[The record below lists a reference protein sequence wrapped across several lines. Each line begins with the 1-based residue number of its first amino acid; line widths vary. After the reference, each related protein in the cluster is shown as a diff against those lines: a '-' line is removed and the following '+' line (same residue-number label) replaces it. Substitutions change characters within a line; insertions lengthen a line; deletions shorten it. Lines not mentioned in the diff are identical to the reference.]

1 MFKRKT
7 QKFYN
12 HSKNDNYS
20 QNLNNEAIMK
30 TINIPSQYSYILNI
44 SEPIFVK
51 PYYNKMAFLM
61 TPCYI
66 LDKDDIIYRN
76 IDEYENKKCINK
88 SMNKYNLTSRHK
100 QQSLR
105 QKSEIYDMDNI
116 YDKIFNKDMKNYSKT
131 RKNNNFKKI
140 FFPSN
145 KNDINSN
152 SKNKNYKNPRNNKN
166 DINELKRPIS
176 TDRIKYKNKNRFLF
190 DDNIQD
196 VEPLI
201 NRNMTSLYLLAN
213 KNSNINSKNK
223 KIKKNKNLNSD
234 SNVFDDINSLIPGKK
249 SNKNKYNREIFSN
262 LYQNNNLNNLRKL
275 DYKKINNEKNNKKRN
290 VLWINTER
298 MQNKKYK
305 IFEQGEN
312 QRNNKIINDS
322 HDYIL
327 HHSIN
332 NSRKSPYNKILSKN
346 SLEKNRNILQ
356 KETKKILK
364 SSSMSN
370 YLNNSNTQ
378 SNNPNLKNISTNYSI
393 GPVQC
398 SNYQGNKKSKK
409 TMKTKNLKDENN
421 NIKNK
426 NVKNN
431 KKRTSWNIE
440 LGQGDECFK
449 DSSEKNSNFSNRIS
463 LQSINDSK
471 IMEMAGYYGH
481 DDSSS
486 DNYQMNNIIHAKK
499 KQFLKRK

>member
-30 TINIPSQYSYILNI
+30 TINIPSQYSYILNS

-51 PYYNKMAFLM
+51 PYYNKMAFFIIS
-61 TPCYI
+61 CYI

-398 SNYQGNKKSKK
+398 SNYQGNKKYKK
-409 TMKTKNLKDENN
+409 TMKTKNLKGENN